1 MVDLKRFN
9 ELIENS
15 DYPIKVIARK
25 AGMTTQSL
33 HNKRKGTRELTVR
46 EILAFAEIFNLT
58 KKERDE
64 IFLQ

>member
-1 MVDLKRFN
+1 MVDLKKFN

-33 HNKRKGTRELTVR
+33 RNKRNGTRELTVR

-64 IFLQ
+64 IFLI